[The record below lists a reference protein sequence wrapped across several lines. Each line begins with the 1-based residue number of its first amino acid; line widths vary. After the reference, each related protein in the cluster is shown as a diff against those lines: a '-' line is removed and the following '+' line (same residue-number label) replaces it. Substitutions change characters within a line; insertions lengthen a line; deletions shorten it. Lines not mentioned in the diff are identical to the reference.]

1 MTKKKRKAGPYFISE
16 GAGIIEIWH
25 HQKLEVVKIWVYNTV
40 QEGIEAL
47 AEAEVECDRLNAEY
61 RNKQSND

>member
-1 MTKKKRKAGPYFISE
+1 MAKKKRITEPYFISE

-25 HQKLEVVKIWVYNTV
+25 AQRLEVVKIWVYNTV

-47 AEAEVECDRLNAEY
+47 ADAEAERDRLNAEH
-61 RNKQSND
+61 RKEQE